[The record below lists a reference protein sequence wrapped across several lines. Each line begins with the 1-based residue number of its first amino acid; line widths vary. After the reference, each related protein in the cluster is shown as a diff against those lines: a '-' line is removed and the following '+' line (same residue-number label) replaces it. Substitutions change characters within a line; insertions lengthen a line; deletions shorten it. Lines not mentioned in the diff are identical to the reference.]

1 MTDNSSLTAIH
12 QFHVQLKEDL
22 HRVIVGYDALI
33 DLMTTSLLSDGNI
46 LLEGVPGTAK
56 TSICKMFAK
65 NIAGEFGRLQGSVDI
80 QPADVLGVRMYMKEN
95 DEFVFQKGPVFSN
108 ILLVDEVNRM
118 TPKAQA
124 ALLEALAERQVTVDN
139 INYPLPTPFMMV
151 ATQNPYEMD
160 GTFQLIE
167 AQKDRFMF
175 SIQVSHLTSEEEYEI
190 LRRGMQD
197 GLNLEKYFVD
207 TTRVVTS
214 VKDILEMQTT
224 IRSIY
229 ASEDIIAYI
238 GDIVMATRT
247 HGDVKLGVSTRGSLA
262 LLRGAQAKAAMQERD
277 YVIPDDVKSLAL
289 YALAHRIALKR
300 ESVLGGITV
309 SQVVTDILN
318 SVAVQ

>member
-12 QFHVQLKEDL
+12 QFHVQMKEDL

-33 DLMTTSLLSDGNI
+33 DLMTIALLSEGNI
-46 LLEGVPGTAK
+46 ILEGVPGTAK

-80 QPADVLGVRMYMKEN
+80 QPADVLGVRMYLKEN

-108 ILLVDEVNRM
+108 VLLVDEVNRM

-139 INYPLPTPFMMV
+139 INYPLPSPFMMV

-197 GLNLEKYFVD
+197 GLNLERYFD
-207 TTRVVTS
+207 TNRTITS
-214 VKDILEMQTT
+214 VRDILEMQK
-224 IRSIY
+224 IVRSIY
-229 ASEDIIAYI
+229 VSEDIIAYI
-238 GDIVMATRT
+238 GDVVMATRT

-289 YALAHRIALKR
+289 YALAHRLALKR

-309 SQVVTDILN
+309 SQVITDILN